1 MKKII
6 LTVSALV
13 GLANFA
19 SAQNYQQ
26 TVNWLKDNVGR
37 IDHVNCPTIQL
48 FGDNLE
54 INENGVKLYD
64 DNQSCAIEW
73 DEIRDIEKSKD
84 FIYLISEKTIN
95 EKPIVL
101 KFFINNQEDDVHFT
115 EAFKHIRNLNKNMIA
130 KNH

>member
-13 GLANFA
+13 GLSNLAA
-19 SAQNYQQ
+19 AQNYQQ

-37 IDHVNCPTIQL
+37 IDHVSCPTIQL
-48 FGDNLE
+48 YGDNLE

-73 DEIRDIEKSKD
+73 TGIKDIEKTKD
-84 FIYLISEKTIN
+84 YIYLISENTIN

-101 KFFINNQEDDVHFT
+101 KFFINNQEDDIHFT